1 MNNLF
6 GTIPTSLPDELFED
20 ILKTDSVRVERIVSR
35 GHITPEG
42 DWYDQDEA
50 EWVMVVKGSAKL
62 LFEDGMREVSMEAG
76 DHINIPSHQRH
87 RVSWTDPD
95 QDTIWLAV
103 FYSDN

>member
-6 GTIPTSLPDELFED
+6 CTIPASLPDELVED
-20 ILKTDSVRVERIVSR
+20 ILKTDKVRIERIVSR

-42 DWYDQDEA
+42 DWYDQDEG

-76 DHINIPSHQRH
+76 DHINIPAHQRH